1 MKKYQFEIEG
11 REYDVVVESFES
23 DRAAVR
29 VDGTLYNV
37 QVQSETAK
45 ASQPA
50 SRSRDISAEGG
61 ESSSGQPSVVTGP
74 PEPQASPAPSGG
86 GGVVAAPMPGLI
98 TAVLVSQGDSVSA
111 GQTLLRM
118 EAMKMENEIPSPIDG
133 VVKEV
138 KVSEGD
144 EVQENHVMVIVE
156 GSE

>member
-1 MKKYQFEIEG
+1 MKKYQIEIEG
-11 REYDVVVESFES
+11 RKYDVEVESFES

-37 QVQSETAK
+37 QVQSEPAQ
-45 ASQPA
+45 ASQPS
-50 SRSRDISAEGG
+50 SRARVMAAESG
-61 ESSSGQPSVVTGP
+61 ESGSGQPSAVTGP
-74 PEPQASPAPSGG
+74 PEPQVGPAPLGG
-86 GGVVAAPMPGLI
+86 GGVVVAPMPGLI

-133 VVKEV
+133 IVKEV
-138 KVSEGD
+138 KVGEGD
-144 EVQENHVMVIVE
+144 EVQENHVMVVVE

>member
-1 MKKYQFEIEG
+1 MKSYKIG
-11 REYDVVVESFES
+11 IGDHTYDVEVESFES
-23 DRAAVR
+23 DQAAVR

-37 QVQSETAK
+37 QVQSEPAK
-45 ASQPA
+45 ASQPS
-50 SRSRDISAEGG
+50 SRARDIATEGG
-61 ESSSGQPSVVTGP
+61 ESRSGQPSVVAGP
-74 PEPQASPAPSGG
+74 PEPHVAPAPSGG

-98 TAVLVSQGDSVSA
+98 TAVLVSQGDTVRA

-133 VVKEV
+133 IVKEV